1 MFYYFFPKCK
11 LGMIEFYV
19 FIIGDFYLIE
29 FINNSSLLSFINGD
43 ISFFIFT
50 YILSN
55 IVLMRIRDI
64 GNNVFVPILFYMLFP
79 FVTSIVVMHYY
90 SLSHGM
96 VSTLLIFCFLYLF
109 SFYFFNNKPQLDT

>member
-55 IVLMRIRDI
+55 IVLMRIRD
-64 GNNVFVPILFYMLFP
+64 
-79 FVTSIVVMHYY
+79 
-90 SLSHGM
+90 
-96 VSTLLIFCFLYLF
+96 
-109 SFYFFNNKPQLDT
+109 